1 MRHHDSSIG
10 IGIAYSNN
18 IGEREKEKRF
28 DLLSRF
34 FLVSLCC
41 ASAGCRRPRI
51 ALQYNISEHKC
62 QEKSQI
68 YNNDEYPNVNL
79 FNDW

>member
-41 ASAGCRRPRI
+41 ASAGCRRPGI
-51 ALQYNISEHKC
+51 ASKYNIFEHNGHK
-62 QEKSQI
+62 KSQT
-68 YNNDEYPNVNL
+68 YN
-79 FNDW
+79 FS